1 LPTPPTFDA
10 PINGPCPNIV
20 MTFCVEKPEWHGY
33 STVKQFEDMSVRFDR
48 VHERDGRTDRRTDRQ
63 TLRDGIGRAD
73 A

>member
-1 LPTPPTFDA
+1 
-10 PINGPCPNIV
+10 